1 PKHNKDNT
9 SSKVEPNIISPIQ
22 SHGDFE
28 FLIEDSK
35 ADLQDLKP
43 SHPDLQPEVTQNEEP
58 ISTEHPST
66 TPEASQPKSSKK
78 YKKARKPKDSEP
90 SPDPSIS
97 ESSSASI
104 SFKDYDNYM
113 PRTKREN
120 WAKHEEVVASYA
132 NLGDELEAFN
142 NEAYEAQGN
151 TDTSLRN
158 YEITLL
164 AFKVQEAVKD
174 DPTLNAKVLAVIDAY
189 IKNSL
194 NLTKLNLHMKEVI
207 KRYQQSSNNLLS
219 LVELLREANVPG
231 LMHTLEAI

>member
-1 PKHNKDNT
+1 
-9 SSKVEPNIISPIQ
+9 
-22 SHGDFE
+22 
-28 FLIEDSK
+28 
-35 ADLQDLKP
+35 
-43 SHPDLQPEVTQNEEP
+43 
-58 ISTEHPST
+58 
-66 TPEASQPKSSKK
+66 SKK

-164 AFKVQEAVKD
+164 AFKEQHLKGINTILTNLHTVQEAVKD
-174 DPTLNAKVLAVIDAY
+174 DPALNAKVLAATDAY
-189 IKNSL
+189 IKNSS
-194 NLTKLNLHMKEVI
+194 NLTKLNMHIKEVI
-207 KRYQQSSNNLLS
+207 KTYQ
-219 LVELLREANVPG
+219 
-231 LMHTLEAI
+231 